1 MYVISNKLKLKSFDS
16 VIDFEYTL
24 RTRKS
29 IV

>member
-24 RTRKS
+24 HTRKS